1 MERISGR
8 HPSCLLTTSG
18 LVGFALALVGLFAL
32 SVRVL
37 SSVEVLQDNT
47 AEGSGQRVVAPPA
60 PKEIVDPQLKH
71 LVIDKVY
78 FPKNREDAG
87 VASVHGWIEG
97 KFVEGNLR
105 LQRTAKYN
113 AKDGM

>member
-1 MERISGR
+1 MGRISGR
-8 HPSCLLTTSG
+8 HPSCWLTTSG

-87 VASVHGWIEG
+87 VASVQLDRRQSPPLADCKI
-97 KFVEGNLR
+97 
-105 LQRTAKYN
+105 QRQRSYVS
-113 AKDGM
+113 ML